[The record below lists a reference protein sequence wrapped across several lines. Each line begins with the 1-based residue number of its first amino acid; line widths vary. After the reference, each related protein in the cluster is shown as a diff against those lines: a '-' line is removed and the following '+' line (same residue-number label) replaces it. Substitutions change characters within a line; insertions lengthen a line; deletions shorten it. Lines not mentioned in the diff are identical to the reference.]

1 MPSYT
6 MASPL
11 PLRVGLA
18 AHCDPRD
25 TQADSGVTNAV
36 FEAMAD
42 VVAEVVP
49 ISGQLPPRLAR
60 ATQVG
65 SVATRMRPRDLRDPR
80 RAARH
85 LHSAAQLGRPT
96 IAARNRLMH
105 KGLASAGSLDGV
117 VQRGCEMQLP
127 PGHRVVTFEDSTLL
141 QARESYPWPH
151 LRALSE
157 TDFQRYA
164 DRQRRCY
171 AAAIACCATTHWA
184 AESLIHSYGVP
195 AERVFVIGNGQNH
208 PSPETPARDWS
219 SPRYLFVGVDWTRK
233 NGPAVLTAFARIREL
248 HPDAQFDI
256 VGGHPRL
263 DAPGVIGHGPLSRS
277 NPNDRERIA
286 TLYRSATTFV
296 MPSLHEPA
304 GIAYVE
310 AASAGVPSIGGTNGG
325 AATLI
330 GPGGMTVDPLDT
342 EQIYEAMLRFAD
354 PETAQHLGA
363 LARQHSEMFTW
374 RKVAERLIR
383 ALDLPGANNSGLAE
397 FL

>member
-1 MPSYT
+1 

-18 AHCDPRD
+18 AHSDPRD
-25 TQADSGVTNAV
+25 PQADSGVTNAV
-36 FEAMAD
+36 FEAMAE

-60 ATQVG
+60 VTHVG
-65 SVATRMRPRDLRDPR
+65 SVATRMRARDLRDPR
-80 RAARH
+80 RAAKH
-85 LHSAAQLGRPT
+85 VHSAAQLGRPT
-96 IAARNRLMH
+96 IAARNRLMR

-117 VQRGCEMQLP
+117 VQRGCEMLLP

-157 TDFQRYA
+157 ADFQRYA
-164 DRQRRCY
+164 DRQRRSY
-171 AAAIACCATTHWA
+171 AAALACCGTTHWV
-184 AESLIHSYGVP
+184 AESLVRSYGVP
-195 AERVFVIGNGQNH
+195 AERVFVVGNGQSH
-208 PSPETPARDWS
+208 QFPEAPARDWS
-219 SPRYLFVGVDWTRK
+219 SPRYLFVGVDWARK
-233 NGPAVLTAFARIREL
+233 NGPAVLAAFARVREL
-248 HPDAQFDI
+248 HPEAQFDI

-263 DAPGVIGHGPLSRS
+263 DAPGVIGHGTLSRS

-286 TLYRSATTFV
+286 ALYRSATAFV

-330 GPGGMTVDPLDT
+330 GPGGMAVDPLDT
-342 EQIYEAMLRFAD
+342 EQIYEAMLRLAD
-354 PETAQHLGA
+354 PETARRLGA
-363 LARQHSEMFTW
+363 LARRHSEMFTW

-383 ALDLPGANNSGLAE
+383 ALDLPGVNDSGLAE

>member
-1 MPSYT
+1 MPSHT

-18 AHCDPRD
+18 AHSDPRD
-25 TQADSGVTNAV
+25 PQADSGVTNAV
-36 FEAMAD
+36 FEAMAE

-49 ISGQLPPRLAR
+49 ISGQLPARLAR
-60 ATQVG
+60 ATHLG
-65 SVATRMRPRDLRDPR
+65 SVATRMRARDLRDPR
-80 RAARH
+80 RAAKH
-85 LHSAAQLGRPT
+85 VHSAAQLGRPT
-96 IAARNRLMH
+96 IAARNRLMR
-105 KGLASAGSLDGV
+105 KGLASAGSLDGL
-117 VQRGCEMQLP
+117 VQRGCEMLLP

-157 TDFQRYA
+157 SDFRRYA

-171 AAAIACCATTHWA
+171 AAALACCGTTHWV
-184 AESLIHSYGVP
+184 AESLVRSYSVP
-195 AERVFVIGNGQNH
+195 AERVFVVGTGQNH
-208 PSPETPARDWS
+208 PSPEAPARDWS
-219 SPRYLFVGVDWTRK
+219 SPRYLFVGVDWARK
-233 NGPAVLTAFARIREL
+233 NGPAVLTAFARVREL
-248 HPDAQFDI
+248 HPGAQFDI

-263 DAPGVIGHGPLSRS
+263 DAPGVIGHGPLSRA

-286 TLYRSATTFV
+286 ALYCSATAFV

-330 GPGGMTVDPLDT
+330 GPGGMAVDPLDD
-342 EQIYEAMLRFAD
+342 EQIYEAMLRLAD
-354 PETAQHLGA
+354 PETARHLGA
-363 LARQHSEMFTW
+363 LARRHSEMFTW

-383 ALDLPGANNSGLAE
+383 ALDLPGVNDGRLAE